1 MVSFFNKPFRKKDDN
16 DRKGLDYL
24 CEDLGGGD
32 PLSPEKTNF

>member
-1 MVSFFNKPFRKKDDN
+1 MVSFFNKPFKKKDNN

-24 CEDLGGGD
+24 CADLEGD